1 MAATEVSEV
10 TGPSAAPRHRRRRG
24 SLSTYLLLSPTVVVL
39 LAFFV
44 APLYYVFLFST
55 GQRYQGVTKAAAL
68 INGEL
73 TSFSWD
79 RWREL
84 LGTEV
89 TVSGL
94 GLSPSMPLWV
104 LGLIAIALLTGALR
118 GARLPRFGR
127 EVMVGS
133 LVLLVVPFLTLPVG
147 TSVARLVKITSEN
160 PSITLFFRSISTS
173 LTVSVVA
180 VLMAFPVAYYLA
192 FCRGKSKYTWL
203 VIVIA
208 PFLTSYLLRVLAFK
222 VILTDDG
229 LVNTALFD
237 SDLRADGNQVEWLL
251 YTQFTVLL
259 VLLYAWVPFV
269 TLPIFVAL
277 ENMDRRLLEAA
288 TDLGASR
295 LRAFVKITLPIAAPG
310 IVAAF
315 LFVFIPTIGEFVTP
329 QLVGGSKG
337 YLFGSAIA
345 DDFGQNS
352 DWQIGRRARALP
364 DGRRARA
371 DGRDLA
377 LPARDGR
384 WHMSSPGST
393 VAVSRNGR
401 RLLTGWFV
409 FFLIFLYLPSVI
421 LLIFSFNSGTIPVFP
436 LQHFTTKWYSDA
448 WHDQELRD
456 AFVRSIKV
464 ARRHEHRGDRRSASS
479 RPTRSRAG
487 EFRAPQRD
495 HGVLARAARR
505 AAHRRRRGAADALP
519 QGPAPDPALAL
530 DRARRPRRDLAAVLH
545 PAARAAHRQHRRP
558 ARGGRAGSRRVVGAR
573 RSGAS
578 SCR

>member
-1 MAATEVSEV
+1 MAAAEVAEV
-10 TGPSAAPRHRRRRG
+10 VHAPPSRRRRSR
-24 SLSTYLLLSPTVVVL
+24 SLSTYLLLSPGIVVL

-79 RWREL
+79 RWGEL
-84 LGTEV
+84 LGTDV
-89 TVSGL
+89 TIKAFGA
-94 GLSPSMPLWV
+94 SPSMPLWV
-104 LGLIAIALLTGALR
+104 LALIEIALLTGALR
-118 GARLPRFGR
+118 GGRLPRYGR
-127 EVMVGS
+127 ETMVAS
-133 LVLLVVPFLTLPVG
+133 LLLLVAPFLTLPVG
-147 TSVARLVKITSEN
+147 SSVARLVEITSEN
-160 PSITLFFRSISTS
+160 PSITLFFRSVSTS

-237 SDLRADGNQVEWLL
+237 SGLRSDGNQVEWLL

-295 LRAFVKITLPIAAPG
+295 LRAFAKITLPIAAPG

-352 DWQIGRRARALP
+352 DWQSGAV
-364 DGRRARA
+364 
-371 DGRDLA
+371 LA
-377 LPARDGR
+377 LFLMG
-384 WHMSSPGST
+384 
-393 VAVSRNGR
+393 VV
-401 RLLTGWFV
+401 LVLTGATSR
-409 FFLIFLYLPSVI
+409 FLRATGG
-421 LLIFSFNSGTIPVFP
+421 GT
-436 LQHFTTKWYSDA
+436 
-448 WHDQELRD
+448 
-456 AFVRSIKV
+456 
-464 ARRHEHRGDRRSASS
+464 
-479 RPTRSRAG
+479 
-487 EFRAPQRD
+487 
-495 HGVLARAARR
+495 
-505 AAHRRRRGAADALP
+505 
-519 QGPAPDPALAL
+519 
-530 DRARRPRRDLAAVLH
+530 
-545 PAARAAHRQHRRP
+545 
-558 ARGGRAGSRRVVGAR
+558 
-573 RSGAS
+573 
-578 SCR
+578 

>member
-1 MAATEVSEV
+1 MAAAEASEV
-10 TGPSAAPRHRRRRG
+10 TAPQAPRRRRG
-24 SLSTYLLLSPTVVVL
+24 GRSLSTYLLLSPAIVVL

-55 GQRYQGVTKAAAL
+55 GERYQGVTKAAAF

-79 RWREL
+79 RWSEL
-84 LGTEV
+84 LGSET
-89 TVSGL
+89 TVHGF

-104 LGLIAIALLTGALR
+104 LGLIEAALLTGSLR
-118 GARLPRFGR
+118 GLRMRRYGR
-127 EVMVGS
+127 ELTIAS

-147 TSVARLVKITSEN
+147 TSVARFVTITSDN

-237 SDLRADGNQVEWLL
+237 SGLRSDGNQVEWLL

-295 LRAFVKITLPIAAPG
+295 LRAFMKITLPIAAPG
-310 IVAAF
+310 VVAAF

-352 DWQIGRRARALP
+352 DWQTGAVMALF
-364 DGRRARA
+364 
-371 DGRDLA
+371 L
-377 LPARDGR
+377 
-384 WHMSSPGST
+384 M
-393 VAVSRNGR
+393 AVV
-401 RLLTGWFV
+401 LVLTGATSR
-409 FFLIFLYLPSVI
+409 FLRATGG
-421 LLIFSFNSGTIPVFP
+421 GT
-436 LQHFTTKWYSDA
+436 
-448 WHDQELRD
+448 
-456 AFVRSIKV
+456 
-464 ARRHEHRGDRRSASS
+464 
-479 RPTRSRAG
+479 
-487 EFRAPQRD
+487 
-495 HGVLARAARR
+495 
-505 AAHRRRRGAADALP
+505 
-519 QGPAPDPALAL
+519 
-530 DRARRPRRDLAAVLH
+530 
-545 PAARAAHRQHRRP
+545 
-558 ARGGRAGSRRVVGAR
+558 
-573 RSGAS
+573 
-578 SCR
+578 

>member
-1 MAATEVSEV
+1 MAAAEVSEV
-10 TGPSAAPRHRRRRG
+10 TGPSAAPRRRRRRG
-24 SLSTYLLLSPTVVVL
+24 SLSTYLLLSPGIVVL

-55 GQRYQGVTKAAAL
+55 GQRYQGVTKAAAV

-84 LGTEV
+84 LSTDV
-89 TVSGL
+89 TVSGF

-104 LGLIAIALLTGALR
+104 LGLIEIALLTGTLR
-118 GARLPRFGR
+118 GLRLPRYGR
-127 EVMVGS
+127 EVMIGS
-133 LVLLVVPFLTLPVG
+133 LVLLVLPFLTLPVG
-147 TSVARLVKITSEN
+147 ASVARVVKITSEN
-160 PSITLFFRSISTS
+160 PSITLFFRSVSTS

-222 VILTDDG
+222 VILTDNG

-237 SDLRADGNQVEWLL
+237 THLRSDGNQVEWLL

-295 LRAFVKITLPIAAPG
+295 VRAFIKITLPIAAPG
-310 IVAAF
+310 VVAAF

-352 DWQIGRRARALP
+352 DWQSGAV
-364 DGRRARA
+364 
-371 DGRDLA
+371 LA
-377 LPARDGR
+377 LFLMG
-384 WHMSSPGST
+384 
-393 VAVSRNGR
+393 VV
-401 RLLTGWFV
+401 LVLTGATSR
-409 FFLIFLYLPSVI
+409 FLRATGG
-421 LLIFSFNSGTIPVFP
+421 GT
-436 LQHFTTKWYSDA
+436 
-448 WHDQELRD
+448 
-456 AFVRSIKV
+456 
-464 ARRHEHRGDRRSASS
+464 
-479 RPTRSRAG
+479 
-487 EFRAPQRD
+487 
-495 HGVLARAARR
+495 
-505 AAHRRRRGAADALP
+505 
-519 QGPAPDPALAL
+519 
-530 DRARRPRRDLAAVLH
+530 
-545 PAARAAHRQHRRP
+545 
-558 ARGGRAGSRRVVGAR
+558 
-573 RSGAS
+573 
-578 SCR
+578 

>member
-10 TGPSAAPRHRRRRG
+10 VHAPPPRRRRPR
-24 SLSTYLLLSPTVVVL
+24 SLSTYLLLSPGIVVL

-79 RWREL
+79 RWSEL
-84 LGTEV
+84 LGTQV
-89 TVSGL
+89 TLNAFGA
-94 GLSPSMPLWV
+94 SPSMPLWV
-104 LGLIAIALLTGALR
+104 LGLIETALLTGALR
-118 GARLPRFGR
+118 GGRLPLYGR
-127 EVMVGS
+127 QVMIGS
-133 LVLLVVPFLTLPVG
+133 LLLLIAPFLTLPVG
-147 TSVARLVKITSEN
+147 SSVARLVEITSEN
-160 PSITLFFRSISTS
+160 PSITLFFRSVSTS

-237 SDLRADGNQVEWLL
+237 SGLRAQGHQVDWLL

-295 LRAFVKITLPIAAPG
+295 LRAFTKITLPIAAPG

-352 DWQIGRRARALP
+352 DWQSGAV
-364 DGRRARA
+364 
-371 DGRDLA
+371 LA
-377 LPARDGR
+377 LFL
-384 WHMSSPGST
+384 MC
-393 VAVSRNGR
+393 VV
-401 RLLTGWFV
+401 LVLTGATSR
-409 FFLIFLYLPSVI
+409 FL
-421 LLIFSFNSGTIPVFP
+421 
-436 LQHFTTKWYSDA
+436 
-448 WHDQELRD
+448 
-456 AFVRSIKV
+456 
-464 ARRHEHRGDRRSASS
+464 
-479 RPTRSRAG
+479 RAT
-487 EFRAPQRD
+487 
-495 HGVLARAARR
+495 
-505 AAHRRRRGAADALP
+505 
-519 QGPAPDPALAL
+519 
-530 DRARRPRRDLAAVLH
+530 
-545 PAARAAHRQHRRP
+545 
-558 ARGGRAGSRRVVGAR
+558 GGGS
-573 RSGAS
+573 
-578 SCR
+578 

>member
-1 MAATEVSEV
+1 M
-10 TGPSAAPRHRRRRG
+10 
-24 SLSTYLLLSPTVVVL
+24 LI
-39 LAFFV
+39 AFFL

-73 TSFSWD
+73 TAFSWD

-84 LGTEV
+84 LGTD
-89 TVSGL
+89 VSVRVL
-94 GLSPSMPLWV
+94 GASLTMPLWLLGV
-104 LGLIAIALLTGALR
+104 LAVALLVGVLR
-118 GARLPRFGR
+118 GSRLPRSGTA
-127 EVMVGS
+127 VVTGC
-133 LVLLVVPFLTLPVG
+133 LVVVILPFLALPAG
-147 TSVARLVKITSEN
+147 NSVARVAEITSEN

-173 LTVSVVA
+173 LTVSIVA

-208 PFLTSYLLRVLAFK
+208 PFLTSYLLRVLSFK

-229 LVNTALFD
+229 LVNTFLFD
-237 SDLRADGNQVEWLL
+237 TGLRAQGHQVDWLL

-269 TLPIFVAL
+269 ALPIFVAL

-295 LRAFVKITLPIAAPG
+295 LRAFVKITLPLASPG

-352 DWQIGRRARALP
+352 DWQSGAV
-364 DGRRARA
+364 
-371 DGRDLA
+371 LA
-377 LPARDGR
+377 LFL
-384 WHMSSPGST
+384 MLVVLLLT
-393 VAVSRNGR
+393 VATSRFLR
-401 RLLTGWFV
+401 ATGG
-409 FFLIFLYLPSVI
+409 
-421 LLIFSFNSGTIPVFP
+421 GT
-436 LQHFTTKWYSDA
+436 
-448 WHDQELRD
+448 
-456 AFVRSIKV
+456 
-464 ARRHEHRGDRRSASS
+464 
-479 RPTRSRAG
+479 
-487 EFRAPQRD
+487 
-495 HGVLARAARR
+495 
-505 AAHRRRRGAADALP
+505 
-519 QGPAPDPALAL
+519 
-530 DRARRPRRDLAAVLH
+530 
-545 PAARAAHRQHRRP
+545 
-558 ARGGRAGSRRVVGAR
+558 
-573 RSGAS
+573 
-578 SCR
+578 

>member
-1 MAATEVSEV
+1 M
-10 TGPSAAPRHRRRRG
+10 
-24 SLSTYLLLSPTVVVL
+24 
-39 LAFFV
+39 AFFL

-89 TVSGL
+89 TVRLL
-94 GLSPSMPLWV
+94 GVSATIPLWL
-104 LGLIAIALLTGALR
+104 LGVIAVALLVGVLR
-118 GARLPRFGR
+118 GNRLPRHGHA
-127 EVMVGS
+127 VVAGC
-133 LVLLVVPFLTLPVG
+133 LILLVAPFIALPGG
-147 TSVARLVKITSEN
+147 TSVARVAEITSEN
-160 PSITLFFRSISTS
+160 PSITLFMRSISTS
-173 LTVSVVA
+173 LTVSVIA

-208 PFLTSYLLRVLAFK
+208 PFLTSYLLRVLSFK

-229 LVNTALFD
+229 LVNTFLFD
-237 SDLRADGNQVEWLL
+237 TGLRAQGHQVDWLL

-269 TLPIFVAL
+269 ALPIFVAL

-295 LRAFVKITLPIAAPG
+295 LRAFVKITLPLASPG

-352 DWQIGRRARALP
+352 DWQSGAV
-364 DGRRARA
+364 
-371 DGRDLA
+371 LA
-377 LPARDGR
+377 LFL
-384 WHMSSPGST
+384 MLVVLLLT
-393 VAVSRNGR
+393 VATSR
-401 RLLTGWFV
+401 
-409 FFLIFLYLPSVI
+409 FLRA
-421 LLIFSFNSGTIPVFP
+421 SG
-436 LQHFTTKWYSDA
+436 
-448 WHDQELRD
+448 
-456 AFVRSIKV
+456 
-464 ARRHEHRGDRRSASS
+464 
-479 RPTRSRAG
+479 
-487 EFRAPQRD
+487 
-495 HGVLARAARR
+495 
-505 AAHRRRRGAADALP
+505 
-519 QGPAPDPALAL
+519 
-530 DRARRPRRDLAAVLH
+530 
-545 PAARAAHRQHRRP
+545 
-558 ARGGRAGSRRVVGAR
+558 GGQ
-573 RSGAS
+573 
-578 SCR
+578 

>member
-1 MAATEVSEV
+1 MVVAEVSEV
-10 TGPSAAPRHRRRRG
+10 TGPSAAPQRRRRRG
-24 SLSTYLLLSPTVVVL
+24 SLATYLLLSPGIVVL

-55 GQRYQGVTKAAAL
+55 GQRYQGVTKAAAV

-73 TSFSWD
+73 TSFSWA
-79 RWREL
+79 RWSEL
-84 LGTEV
+84 LGTQV
-89 TVSGL
+89 TVTGL

-104 LGLIAIALLTGALR
+104 LGLIAVALLTGTLR
-118 GARLPRFGR
+118 GLRLPRFGR

-133 LVLLVVPFLTLPVG
+133 LVLLVLPFLTLPVG
-147 TSVARLVKITSEN
+147 ASVARVVKITSEN

-222 VILTDDG
+222 VILTDNG

-237 SDLRADGNQVEWLL
+237 AHLRSDGNQVEWLL

-295 LRAFVKITLPIAAPG
+295 VRAFVKITLPIAAPG

-352 DWQIGRRARALP
+352 DWQSGAV
-364 DGRRARA
+364 
-371 DGRDLA
+371 LA
-377 LPARDGR
+377 LFL
-384 WHMSSPGST
+384 M
-393 VAVSRNGR
+393 AVV
-401 RLLTGWFV
+401 LVLTGATSR
-409 FFLIFLYLPSVI
+409 FLRATGG
-421 LLIFSFNSGTIPVFP
+421 GT
-436 LQHFTTKWYSDA
+436 
-448 WHDQELRD
+448 
-456 AFVRSIKV
+456 
-464 ARRHEHRGDRRSASS
+464 
-479 RPTRSRAG
+479 
-487 EFRAPQRD
+487 
-495 HGVLARAARR
+495 
-505 AAHRRRRGAADALP
+505 
-519 QGPAPDPALAL
+519 
-530 DRARRPRRDLAAVLH
+530 
-545 PAARAAHRQHRRP
+545 
-558 ARGGRAGSRRVVGAR
+558 
-573 RSGAS
+573 
-578 SCR
+578 

>member
-1 MAATEVSEV
+1 MAAAEVSEV
-10 TGPSAAPRHRRRRG
+10 TGQSAPPPRRRRG
-24 SLSTYLLLSPTVVVL
+24 HSTLSSYLLLSPMIVLL

-55 GQRYQGVTKAAAL
+55 GQRYQGVTKAAAF

-79 RWREL
+79 RWAEL
-84 LGTEV
+84 LGSEV
-89 TVSGL
+89 SISIFGASL
-94 GLSPSMPLWV
+94 SMPLWLFGV
-104 LGLIAIALLTGALR
+104 IEMALLTAALR
-118 GARLPRFGR
+118 GNRLPRYGR
-127 EVMVGS
+127 EATAGA
-133 LVLLVVPFLTLPVG
+133 LVLLVLPFLAIPVG
-147 TSVARLVKITSEN
+147 ASVARIAEVTSDN

-173 LTVSVVA
+173 LTVSVIA

-237 SDLRADGNQVEWLL
+237 TGLREDGDQVEWLL

-295 LRAFVKITLPIAAPG
+295 ARAFVKITLPIAAPG

-329 QLVGGSKG
+329 ALVGGSKG

-352 DWQIGRRARALP
+352 AWQTG
-364 DGRRARA
+364 
-371 DGRDLA
+371 
-377 LPARDGR
+377 
-384 WHMSSPGST
+384 
-393 VAVSRNGR
+393 AVSA
-401 RLLTGWFV
+401 L
-409 FFLIFLYLPSVI
+409 FLMAVVLVL
-421 LLIFSFNSGTIPVFP
+421 SGTTSRF
-436 LQHFTTKWYSDA
+436 
-448 WHDQELRD
+448 LR
-456 AFVRSIKV
+456 
-464 ARRHEHRGDRRSASS
+464 AS
-479 RPTRSRAG
+479 
-487 EFRAPQRD
+487 
-495 HGVLARAARR
+495 
-505 AAHRRRRGAADALP
+505 
-519 QGPAPDPALAL
+519 
-530 DRARRPRRDLAAVLH
+530 
-545 PAARAAHRQHRRP
+545 
-558 ARGGRAGSRRVVGAR
+558 GGGT
-573 RSGAS
+573 
-578 SCR
+578 

>member
-1 MAATEVSEV
+1 MAAAEVSEV
-10 TGPSAAPRHRRRRG
+10 TGPSAAPHRRRRRG
-24 SLSTYLLLSPTVVVL
+24 SLTTYLLLSPGIVVL

-55 GQRYQGVTKAAAL
+55 GQRYQGVTKAAAV

-73 TSFSWD
+73 TSFSWE
-79 RWREL
+79 RWSEL
-84 LGTEV
+84 LNTQV

-104 LGLIAIALLTGALR
+104 LGLIAVVLLTGTLR
-118 GARLPRFGR
+118 GLRLPRFGR

-133 LVLLVVPFLTLPVG
+133 LVLLVIPFLTLPVG
-147 TSVARLVKITSEN
+147 ASVARVVKITSEN

-237 SDLRADGNQVEWLL
+237 AHLRSDGNQVEWLL

-295 LRAFVKITLPIAAPG
+295 VRAFMKITLPIAAPG

-352 DWQIGRRARALP
+352 DWQSGAV
-364 DGRRARA
+364 
-371 DGRDLA
+371 LA
-377 LPARDGR
+377 LFL
-384 WHMSSPGST
+384 M
-393 VAVSRNGR
+393 AVV
-401 RLLTGWFV
+401 LVLTGATSR
-409 FFLIFLYLPSVI
+409 FLRATGG
-421 LLIFSFNSGTIPVFP
+421 GT
-436 LQHFTTKWYSDA
+436 
-448 WHDQELRD
+448 
-456 AFVRSIKV
+456 
-464 ARRHEHRGDRRSASS
+464 
-479 RPTRSRAG
+479 
-487 EFRAPQRD
+487 
-495 HGVLARAARR
+495 
-505 AAHRRRRGAADALP
+505 
-519 QGPAPDPALAL
+519 
-530 DRARRPRRDLAAVLH
+530 
-545 PAARAAHRQHRRP
+545 
-558 ARGGRAGSRRVVGAR
+558 
-573 RSGAS
+573 
-578 SCR
+578 

>member
-10 TGPSAAPRHRRRRG
+10 LNAPPSRRRRPR
-24 SLSTYLLLSPTVVVL
+24 SLSTYLLLSPGIVVL

-55 GQRYQGVTKAAAL
+55 GQRYQGVTKAAAF

-73 TSFSWD
+73 TSFSWA
-79 RWREL
+79 RWTEL
-84 LGTEV
+84 LNTDITV
-89 TVSGL
+89 TSFGASL
-94 GLSPSMPLWV
+94 TMPFWV
-104 LGLIAIALLTGALR
+104 LGLIEAALLTGALR
-118 GARLPRFGR
+118 GGRLPRYGR

-133 LVLLVVPFLTLPVG
+133 LVLLVAPFLTLPVG
-147 TSVARLVKITSEN
+147 SSVARFVQITSEN
-160 PSITLFFRSISTS
+160 PSITLFFRSVSTS
-173 LTVSVVA
+173 LTVSLVA

-222 VILTDDG
+222 VILTDNG

-237 SDLRADGNQVEWLL
+237 SGLRSDGNQVEWLL

-277 ENMDRRLLEAA
+277 ENMDRRLLESA

-295 LRAFVKITLPIAAPG
+295 VRAFVKITLPIAAPG

-352 DWQIGRRARALP
+352 DWQSGAV
-364 DGRRARA
+364 
-371 DGRDLA
+371 LA
-377 LPARDGR
+377 LFL
-384 WHMSSPGST
+384 M
-393 VAVSRNGR
+393 AVV
-401 RLLTGWFV
+401 LVLTGATSR
-409 FFLIFLYLPSVI
+409 FL
-421 LLIFSFNSGTIPVFP
+421 
-436 LQHFTTKWYSDA
+436 
-448 WHDQELRD
+448 
-456 AFVRSIKV
+456 
-464 ARRHEHRGDRRSASS
+464 
-479 RPTRSRAG
+479 RAT
-487 EFRAPQRD
+487 
-495 HGVLARAARR
+495 
-505 AAHRRRRGAADALP
+505 
-519 QGPAPDPALAL
+519 
-530 DRARRPRRDLAAVLH
+530 
-545 PAARAAHRQHRRP
+545 
-558 ARGGRAGSRRVVGAR
+558 GGGS
-573 RSGAS
+573 
-578 SCR
+578 

>member
-1 MAATEVSEV
+1 MAAAEVSEV
-10 TGPSAAPRHRRRRG
+10 TGPSAAPRRRRRRG
-24 SLSTYLLLSPTVVVL
+24 SLSTYLLLSPGIVVL

-55 GQRYQGVTKAAAL
+55 GQRYQGVTKAAAV

-73 TSFSWD
+73 TSFSWA
-79 RWREL
+79 RWSEL
-84 LGTEV
+84 LGTRV
-89 TVSGL
+89 TVSGF

-104 LGLIAIALLTGALR
+104 LGIIAVALLTGTLR
-118 GARLPRFGR
+118 GNRLPRFGH
-127 EVMVGS
+127 EVMITS
-133 LVLLVVPFLTLPVG
+133 LVLLVIPFLTLPVG
-147 TSVARLVKITSEN
+147 ASVARVVKITSEN

-222 VILTDDG
+222 VILTDNG

-237 SDLRADGNQVEWLL
+237 SHLRSDGNQVEWLL

-295 LRAFVKITLPIAAPG
+295 VRAFVKITLPIAAPG

-352 DWQIGRRARALP
+352 DWQSGAV
-364 DGRRARA
+364 
-371 DGRDLA
+371 LA
-377 LPARDGR
+377 LFLMG
-384 WHMSSPGST
+384 
-393 VAVSRNGR
+393 VV
-401 RLLTGWFV
+401 LVLTGATSR
-409 FFLIFLYLPSVI
+409 FLRATGG
-421 LLIFSFNSGTIPVFP
+421 GT
-436 LQHFTTKWYSDA
+436 
-448 WHDQELRD
+448 
-456 AFVRSIKV
+456 
-464 ARRHEHRGDRRSASS
+464 
-479 RPTRSRAG
+479 
-487 EFRAPQRD
+487 
-495 HGVLARAARR
+495 
-505 AAHRRRRGAADALP
+505 
-519 QGPAPDPALAL
+519 
-530 DRARRPRRDLAAVLH
+530 
-545 PAARAAHRQHRRP
+545 
-558 ARGGRAGSRRVVGAR
+558 
-573 RSGAS
+573 
-578 SCR
+578 

>member
-1 MAATEVSEV
+1 MAAAET
-10 TGPSAAPRHRRRRG
+10 TGPPAAPRRRRFRG
-24 SLSTYLLLSPTVVVL
+24 ALSTYLLLSPGIVVL

-79 RWREL
+79 RWGEL
-84 LGTEV
+84 VGTS
-89 TVSGL
+89 VSIDAFGA
-94 GLSPSMPLWV
+94 SRSMPLWL
-104 LGLIAIALLTGALR
+104 LGLIEAALLTGALR
-118 GARLPRFGR
+118 GGRLPRYGR

-133 LVLLVVPFLTLPVG
+133 LVLLVLPFLTLPVG
-147 TSVARLVKITSEN
+147 ASVARFAEITSEEN
-160 PSITLFFRSISTS
+160 PSIALFFRSVSTS
-173 LTVSVVA
+173 LTVSLIA

-229 LVNTALFD
+229 LVNKTLMD
-237 SDLRADGNQVEWLL
+237 TGLRAQGDQVEWLL

-259 VLLYAWVPFV
+259 VLLYGWVPFV

-295 LRAFVKITLPIAAPG
+295 LRAFMKITLPIAAPG

-329 QLVGGSKG
+329 ALVGGSKG

-352 DWQIGRRARALP
+352 AWQTG
-364 DGRRARA
+364 
-371 DGRDLA
+371 
-377 LPARDGR
+377 
-384 WHMSSPGST
+384 
-393 VAVSRNGR
+393 AVSALFLMGVV
-401 RLLTGWFV
+401 LILTGATSR
-409 FFLIFLYLPSVI
+409 FL
-421 LLIFSFNSGTIPVFP
+421 
-436 LQHFTTKWYSDA
+436 
-448 WHDQELRD
+448 
-456 AFVRSIKV
+456 
-464 ARRHEHRGDRRSASS
+464 
-479 RPTRSRAG
+479 RATG
-487 EFRAPQRD
+487 
-495 HGVLARAARR
+495 
-505 AAHRRRRGAADALP
+505 GAA
-519 QGPAPDPALAL
+519 
-530 DRARRPRRDLAAVLH
+530 
-545 PAARAAHRQHRRP
+545 
-558 ARGGRAGSRRVVGAR
+558 
-573 RSGAS
+573 
-578 SCR
+578 

>member
-1 MAATEVSEV
+1 MAAAEVSEV
-10 TGPSAAPRHRRRRG
+10 TGPSAAPHRRRRRG
-24 SLSTYLLLSPTVVVL
+24 SLATYLLLSPGIVVL

-55 GQRYQGVTKAAAL
+55 GQRYQGVTKAAAV

-104 LGLIAIALLTGALR
+104 LGLIAVALLTGTLR
-118 GARLPRFGR
+118 GLRLPRFGR
-127 EVMVGS
+127 EVMIGS
-133 LVLLVVPFLTLPVG
+133 LVLLVLPFLTLPVG
-147 TSVARLVKITSEN
+147 ASVARVVKITSEN

-180 VLMAFPVAYYLA
+180 VVMAFPVAYYLA

-237 SDLRADGNQVEWLL
+237 AHLRSDGNQVEWLL

-295 LRAFVKITLPIAAPG
+295 ARAFVKITLPIAAPG

-352 DWQIGRRARALP
+352 DWQSGAV
-364 DGRRARA
+364 
-371 DGRDLA
+371 LA
-377 LPARDGR
+377 LFL
-384 WHMSSPGST
+384 M
-393 VAVSRNGR
+393 AVV
-401 RLLTGWFV
+401 LVLTGATSR
-409 FFLIFLYLPSVI
+409 FLRATGG
-421 LLIFSFNSGTIPVFP
+421 GT
-436 LQHFTTKWYSDA
+436 
-448 WHDQELRD
+448 
-456 AFVRSIKV
+456 
-464 ARRHEHRGDRRSASS
+464 
-479 RPTRSRAG
+479 
-487 EFRAPQRD
+487 
-495 HGVLARAARR
+495 
-505 AAHRRRRGAADALP
+505 
-519 QGPAPDPALAL
+519 
-530 DRARRPRRDLAAVLH
+530 
-545 PAARAAHRQHRRP
+545 
-558 ARGGRAGSRRVVGAR
+558 
-573 RSGAS
+573 
-578 SCR
+578 

>member
-1 MAATEVSEV
+1 MAAAEVSEV
-10 TGPSAAPRHRRRRG
+10 TGPSAAPHRRRRRG
-24 SLSTYLLLSPTVVVL
+24 SLTTYLLLSPGIVVL

-55 GQRYQGVTKAAAL
+55 GQRYQGVTKAAAV

-73 TSFSWD
+73 TSFSWE
-79 RWREL
+79 RWSEL
-84 LGTEV
+84 LNTQV

-104 LGLIAIALLTGALR
+104 LGLIAVVLLTGTLR
-118 GARLPRFGR
+118 GLRLPRFGR

-133 LVLLVVPFLTLPVG
+133 LVLLVIPFLTLPVG
-147 TSVARLVKITSEN
+147 ASVARVVKITSEN

-229 LVNTALFD
+229 LVNTFLFD
-237 SDLRADGNQVEWLL
+237 TGLRAQGHQVNWLL

-269 TLPIFVAL
+269 ALPIFVAL

-295 LRAFVKITLPIAAPG
+295 MRAFAKVTLPLAAPG

-352 DWQIGRRARALP
+352 DWQSGAV
-364 DGRRARA
+364 
-371 DGRDLA
+371 LA
-377 LPARDGR
+377 LFL
-384 WHMSSPGST
+384 M
-393 VAVSRNGR
+393 VVVL
-401 RLLTGWFV
+401 LLTGATSR
-409 FFLIFLYLPSVI
+409 FL
-421 LLIFSFNSGTIPVFP
+421 
-436 LQHFTTKWYSDA
+436 
-448 WHDQELRD
+448 
-456 AFVRSIKV
+456 
-464 ARRHEHRGDRRSASS
+464 
-479 RPTRSRAG
+479 RAT
-487 EFRAPQRD
+487 
-495 HGVLARAARR
+495 
-505 AAHRRRRGAADALP
+505 
-519 QGPAPDPALAL
+519 
-530 DRARRPRRDLAAVLH
+530 
-545 PAARAAHRQHRRP
+545 
-558 ARGGRAGSRRVVGAR
+558 GGGS
-573 RSGAS
+573 
-578 SCR
+578 

>member
-1 MAATEVSEV
+1 MAAAEA
-10 TGPSAAPRHRRRRG
+10 PAQPAAPRRRRLRG
-24 SLSTYLLLSPTVVVL
+24 SFSTYLLLSPAIVVL
-39 LAFFV
+39 IAFFV

-55 GQRYQGVTKAAAL
+55 GQRYQGVTKAAAF

-73 TSFSWD
+73 TSFSWA
-79 RWREL
+79 RWGEL
-84 LGTEV
+84 LDTD
-89 TVSGL
+89 VSLNAL
-94 GLSPSMPLWV
+94 GGSVSMPLWV
-104 LGLIAIALLTGALR
+104 LGVIVVALFTGALR
-118 GARLPRFGR
+118 GLRLPRYGR

-133 LVLLVVPFLTLPVG
+133 LVMLVLPFMTLPVG
-147 TSVARLVKITSEN
+147 SSVARFVEITSEN
-160 PSITLFFRSISTS
+160 PSITLFFRSVSTS

-208 PFLTSYLLRVLAFK
+208 PFLTSYLLRILAFK

-229 LVNTALFD
+229 LVNKTLMD
-237 SDLRADGNQVEWLL
+237 TGLRADGDQVEWLL

-329 QLVGGSKG
+329 ALVGGSKG

-352 DWQIGRRARALP
+352 AWQTG
-364 DGRRARA
+364 
-371 DGRDLA
+371 
-377 LPARDGR
+377 
-384 WHMSSPGST
+384 
-393 VAVSRNGR
+393 AVSALFLMGVV
-401 RLLTGWFV
+401 LVLTGATSR
-409 FFLIFLYLPSVI
+409 FLRATGG
-421 LLIFSFNSGTIPVFP
+421 GT
-436 LQHFTTKWYSDA
+436 
-448 WHDQELRD
+448 
-456 AFVRSIKV
+456 
-464 ARRHEHRGDRRSASS
+464 
-479 RPTRSRAG
+479 
-487 EFRAPQRD
+487 
-495 HGVLARAARR
+495 
-505 AAHRRRRGAADALP
+505 
-519 QGPAPDPALAL
+519 
-530 DRARRPRRDLAAVLH
+530 
-545 PAARAAHRQHRRP
+545 
-558 ARGGRAGSRRVVGAR
+558 
-573 RSGAS
+573 
-578 SCR
+578 

>member
-1 MAATEVSEV
+1 MATHASVPPAARAT
-10 TGPSAAPRHRRRRG
+10 PRRRRRPG
-24 SLSTYLLLSPTVVVL
+24 TSLSTYLLLGPGLAVL
-39 LAFFV
+39 LAFFL

-55 GQRYQGVTKAAAL
+55 GERYQGVTKAAAS

-84 LGTEV
+84 LGTDV
-89 TVSGL
+89 TVHL
-94 GLSPSMPLWV
+94 LNATVTTPLWILGVCELALLAGV
-104 LGLIAIALLTGALR
+104 LRGSRLPQHGGKVVITSLVVLVLPFIALPAGN
-118 GARLPRFGR
+118 
-127 EVMVGS
+127 
-133 LVLLVVPFLTLPVG
+133 
-147 TSVARLVKITSEN
+147 SVARLAEITSAN

-173 LTVSVVA
+173 LTVSIVA

-229 LVNTALFD
+229 LVNTFLFD
-237 SDLRADGNQVEWLL
+237 TGLRAQGHQVNWLL

-269 TLPIFVAL
+269 ALPIFVAL

-295 LRAFVKITLPIAAPG
+295 MRAFAKVTLPLAAPG

-352 DWQIGRRARALP
+352 DWQSGAV
-364 DGRRARA
+364 
-371 DGRDLA
+371 LA
-377 LPARDGR
+377 LFL
-384 WHMSSPGST
+384 M
-393 VAVSRNGR
+393 VVVL
-401 RLLTGWFV
+401 LLTGATSR
-409 FFLIFLYLPSVI
+409 FL
-421 LLIFSFNSGTIPVFP
+421 
-436 LQHFTTKWYSDA
+436 
-448 WHDQELRD
+448 
-456 AFVRSIKV
+456 
-464 ARRHEHRGDRRSASS
+464 
-479 RPTRSRAG
+479 RAT
-487 EFRAPQRD
+487 
-495 HGVLARAARR
+495 
-505 AAHRRRRGAADALP
+505 
-519 QGPAPDPALAL
+519 
-530 DRARRPRRDLAAVLH
+530 
-545 PAARAAHRQHRRP
+545 
-558 ARGGRAGSRRVVGAR
+558 GGGS
-573 RSGAS
+573 
-578 SCR
+578 

>member
-1 MAATEVSEV
+1 VAT
-10 TGPSAAPRHRRRRG
+10 TASAPPAPAPRPRRRRT
-24 SLSTYLLLSPTVVVL
+24 SLSTYLLLGPGLAVL
-39 LAFFV
+39 LAFFL

-55 GQRYQGVTKAAAL
+55 GERYQGVNKAAAA

-84 LGTEV
+84 LGTDVAVRLLGATV
-89 TVSGL
+89 TT
-94 GLSPSMPLWV
+94 PLWILGFCELALLAGV
-104 LGLIAIALLTGALR
+104 LG
-118 GARLPRFGR
+118 GARVPRHGGK
-127 EVMVGS
+127 VVVAS
-133 LVLLVVPFLTLPVG
+133 LVLLVLPFIALPAG
-147 TSVARLVKITSEN
+147 NSVARVAEITSDN

-173 LTVSVVA
+173 LTVSIVA

-229 LVNTALFD
+229 LVNTFLFD
-237 SDLRADGNQVEWLL
+237 TGLRTQGHQVSWLL

-269 TLPIFVAL
+269 ALPIFVAL

-295 LRAFVKITLPIAAPG
+295 MRAFAKITLPIAAPG

-352 DWQIGRRARALP
+352 DWQSGAV
-364 DGRRARA
+364 
-371 DGRDLA
+371 LA
-377 LPARDGR
+377 LFL
-384 WHMSSPGST
+384 ML
-393 VAVSRNGR
+393 VVL
-401 RLLTGWFV
+401 LLTGATSR
-409 FFLIFLYLPSVI
+409 FL
-421 LLIFSFNSGTIPVFP
+421 
-436 LQHFTTKWYSDA
+436 
-448 WHDQELRD
+448 
-456 AFVRSIKV
+456 
-464 ARRHEHRGDRRSASS
+464 
-479 RPTRSRAG
+479 RATGGG
-487 EFRAPQRD
+487 E
-495 HGVLARAARR
+495 
-505 AAHRRRRGAADALP
+505 
-519 QGPAPDPALAL
+519 
-530 DRARRPRRDLAAVLH
+530 
-545 PAARAAHRQHRRP
+545 
-558 ARGGRAGSRRVVGAR
+558 
-573 RSGAS
+573 
-578 SCR
+578 

>member
-1 MAATEVSEV
+1 MAAAEVSEV
-10 TGPSAAPRHRRRRG
+10 TGPPAAPPRRRRRR
-24 SLSTYLLLSPTVVVL
+24 STLSSYLLLSPMIVLL
-39 LAFFV
+39 LAFFI

-55 GQRYQGVTKAAAL
+55 GQRYQGVTKAAAF

-79 RWREL
+79 RWAEL
-84 LGTEV
+84 LGSEV
-89 TVSGL
+89 SISIFGASL
-94 GLSPSMPLWV
+94 SMPLWLFGV
-104 LGLIAIALLTGALR
+104 IEMALLTGALR
-118 GARLPRFGR
+118 GNRLPRYGR
-127 EVMVGS
+127 EATAGA
-133 LVLLVVPFLTLPVG
+133 LVLLVLPFVAIPVG
-147 TSVARLVKITSEN
+147 ASVARIAEVTSDN
-160 PSITLFFRSISTS
+160 PSITLFFRSVSTS
-173 LTVSVVA
+173 LTVSVIA

-237 SDLRADGNQVEWLL
+237 TGLREDGDQVEWLL

-295 LRAFVKITLPIAAPG
+295 ARAFVKITLPIAAPG

-329 QLVGGSKG
+329 ALVGGSKG

-352 DWQIGRRARALP
+352 AWQTG
-364 DGRRARA
+364 
-371 DGRDLA
+371 
-377 LPARDGR
+377 
-384 WHMSSPGST
+384 
-393 VAVSRNGR
+393 AVSA
-401 RLLTGWFV
+401 L
-409 FFLIFLYLPSVI
+409 FLMAVVLVL
-421 LLIFSFNSGTIPVFP
+421 SGTTSRF
-436 LQHFTTKWYSDA
+436 
-448 WHDQELRD
+448 LR
-456 AFVRSIKV
+456 
-464 ARRHEHRGDRRSASS
+464 AS
-479 RPTRSRAG
+479 
-487 EFRAPQRD
+487 
-495 HGVLARAARR
+495 
-505 AAHRRRRGAADALP
+505 
-519 QGPAPDPALAL
+519 
-530 DRARRPRRDLAAVLH
+530 
-545 PAARAAHRQHRRP
+545 
-558 ARGGRAGSRRVVGAR
+558 GGGT
-573 RSGAS
+573 
-578 SCR
+578 

>member
-1 MAATEVSEV
+1 MRGAGAEAPAPASPMAAAEA
-10 TGPSAAPRHRRRRG
+10 TGTPNAPSRRRRRG
-24 SLSTYLLLSPTVVVL
+24 ALSTYLLLSPGIVVL

-55 GQRYQGVTKAAAL
+55 GQRYQGVTKAAAF

-84 LGTEV
+84 LGSDATLNV
-89 TVSGL
+89 L
-94 GLSPSMPLWV
+94 GASQSMPLWV
-104 LGLIAIALLTGALR
+104 FGLIEVALLTGTLR
-118 GARLPRFGR
+118 GLRLPRYGR

-133 LVLLVVPFLTLPVG
+133 LALLVAPYLTLPAG
-147 TSVARLVKITSEN
+147 SSVARLIEIKSDN
-160 PSITLFFRSISTS
+160 PSITLFFRSVSTS

-208 PFLTSYLLRVLAFK
+208 PFLTSYLLRILAFK

-229 LVNTALFD
+229 LVNSALFETG
-237 SDLRADGNQVEWLL
+237 LRGEGHQVEWLL

-295 LRAFVKITLPIAAPG
+295 MRAFMKITLPIAAPG

-329 QLVGGSKG
+329 ALVGGSKG

-352 DWQIGRRARALP
+352 DWQTGAV
-364 DGRRARA
+364 
-371 DGRDLA
+371 LA
-377 LPARDGR
+377 LFLMG
-384 WHMSSPGST
+384 
-393 VAVSRNGR
+393 VV
-401 RLLTGWFV
+401 LVLTGATSR
-409 FFLIFLYLPSVI
+409 FLRATGG
-421 LLIFSFNSGTIPVFP
+421 GT
-436 LQHFTTKWYSDA
+436 
-448 WHDQELRD
+448 
-456 AFVRSIKV
+456 
-464 ARRHEHRGDRRSASS
+464 
-479 RPTRSRAG
+479 
-487 EFRAPQRD
+487 
-495 HGVLARAARR
+495 
-505 AAHRRRRGAADALP
+505 
-519 QGPAPDPALAL
+519 
-530 DRARRPRRDLAAVLH
+530 
-545 PAARAAHRQHRRP
+545 
-558 ARGGRAGSRRVVGAR
+558 
-573 RSGAS
+573 
-578 SCR
+578 

>member
-1 MAATEVSEV
+1 MAAAEVSEV
-10 TGPSAAPRHRRRRG
+10 TGPPAAPPRRRRRR
-24 SLSTYLLLSPTVVVL
+24 STLSSYLLLSPMIVLL
-39 LAFFV
+39 LAFFI

-55 GQRYQGVTKAAAL
+55 GQRYQGVTKAAAF

-79 RWREL
+79 RWAEL
-84 LGTEV
+84 LGSEV
-89 TVSGL
+89 SITIFGASL
-94 GLSPSMPLWV
+94 SMPLWLFGV
-104 LGLIAIALLTGALR
+104 IEMALLTGALR
-118 GARLPRFGR
+118 GNRLPRYGR
-127 EVMVGS
+127 EATAGA
-133 LVLLVVPFLTLPVG
+133 LVLLVLPFVAIPVG
-147 TSVARLVKITSEN
+147 ASVARIAEVTSDN
-160 PSITLFFRSISTS
+160 PSITLFFRSVSTS
-173 LTVSVVA
+173 LTVSVIA

-237 SDLRADGNQVEWLL
+237 TGLREDGDQVEWLL

-295 LRAFVKITLPIAAPG
+295 ARAFVKITLPIAAPG

-352 DWQIGRRARALP
+352 AWQTG
-364 DGRRARA
+364 
-371 DGRDLA
+371 
-377 LPARDGR
+377 
-384 WHMSSPGST
+384 
-393 VAVSRNGR
+393 AVSA
-401 RLLTGWFV
+401 L
-409 FFLIFLYLPSVI
+409 FLMAVVLVL
-421 LLIFSFNSGTIPVFP
+421 SGTTSRF
-436 LQHFTTKWYSDA
+436 
-448 WHDQELRD
+448 LR
-456 AFVRSIKV
+456 
-464 ARRHEHRGDRRSASS
+464 AS
-479 RPTRSRAG
+479 
-487 EFRAPQRD
+487 
-495 HGVLARAARR
+495 
-505 AAHRRRRGAADALP
+505 
-519 QGPAPDPALAL
+519 
-530 DRARRPRRDLAAVLH
+530 
-545 PAARAAHRQHRRP
+545 
-558 ARGGRAGSRRVVGAR
+558 GGGT
-573 RSGAS
+573 
-578 SCR
+578 

>member
-1 MAATEVSEV
+1 VAEAARPVALAVEAHA
-10 TGPSAAPRHRRRRG
+10 SAPPVAPAPQRRRRRRT
-24 SLSTYLLLSPTVVVL
+24 SLSTYVLLGPGMAVL
-39 LAFFV
+39 LAFFL

-55 GQRYQGVTKAAAL
+55 GERYQGVTKAAAT

-84 LGTEV
+84 LGVDV
-89 TVSGL
+89 TVRL
-94 GLSPSMPLWV
+94 LPLKATIPFWV
-104 LGLIAIALLTGALR
+104 LGVCAALLMVGVLR
-118 GARLPRFGR
+118 GSRLPRHGGK
-127 EVMVGS
+127 VVVGS
-133 LVLLVVPFLTLPVG
+133 LVILIAPFLALPAG
-147 TSVARLVKITSEN
+147 NSVARLAEVTSPDN

-173 LTVSVVA
+173 LTVSIVA

-229 LVNTALFD
+229 LINTILFD
-237 SDLRADGNQVEWLL
+237 TGLRAQGDQVSWLL

-269 TLPIFVAL
+269 ALPIFVAL

-295 LRAFVKITLPIAAPG
+295 LRAFAKITLPLAAPG
-310 IVAAF
+310 VVAAF

-352 DWQIGRRARALP
+352 DWQSGAV
-364 DGRRARA
+364 
-371 DGRDLA
+371 LA
-377 LPARDGR
+377 LFL
-384 WHMSSPGST
+384 M
-393 VAVSRNGR
+393 VVVL
-401 RLLTGWFV
+401 LLTGATSR
-409 FFLIFLYLPSVI
+409 FL
-421 LLIFSFNSGTIPVFP
+421 
-436 LQHFTTKWYSDA
+436 
-448 WHDQELRD
+448 
-456 AFVRSIKV
+456 
-464 ARRHEHRGDRRSASS
+464 
-479 RPTRSRAG
+479 RATGGG
-487 EFRAPQRD
+487 E
-495 HGVLARAARR
+495 
-505 AAHRRRRGAADALP
+505 
-519 QGPAPDPALAL
+519 
-530 DRARRPRRDLAAVLH
+530 
-545 PAARAAHRQHRRP
+545 
-558 ARGGRAGSRRVVGAR
+558 
-573 RSGAS
+573 
-578 SCR
+578 

>member
-1 MAATEVSEV
+1 MAAAEVAEV
-10 TGPSAAPRHRRRRG
+10 VHSPPSRRRRSR
-24 SLSTYLLLSPTVVVL
+24 SLSTYLLLSPGIVVL

-79 RWREL
+79 RWGEL
-84 LGTEV
+84 LGTDV
-89 TVSGL
+89 TVKAFGA
-94 GLSPSMPLWV
+94 SPSMPLWV
-104 LGLIAIALLTGALR
+104 LALIEIALLTGALR
-118 GARLPRFGR
+118 GGSLPRYGR
-127 EVMVGS
+127 AVMVAS
-133 LVLLVVPFLTLPVG
+133 LLLLVMPFLTLPVG
-147 TSVARLVKITSEN
+147 SSVARLVEITSEN
-160 PSITLFFRSISTS
+160 PSITLFFRSVSTS

-237 SDLRADGNQVEWLL
+237 SGLRSDGNQVEWLL

-295 LRAFVKITLPIAAPG
+295 LRAFAKITLPIAAPG

-352 DWQIGRRARALP
+352 DWQSGAV
-364 DGRRARA
+364 
-371 DGRDLA
+371 LA
-377 LPARDGR
+377 LFLMG
-384 WHMSSPGST
+384 
-393 VAVSRNGR
+393 VV
-401 RLLTGWFV
+401 LVLTGATSR
-409 FFLIFLYLPSVI
+409 FL
-421 LLIFSFNSGTIPVFP
+421 
-436 LQHFTTKWYSDA
+436 
-448 WHDQELRD
+448 
-456 AFVRSIKV
+456 
-464 ARRHEHRGDRRSASS
+464 
-479 RPTRSRAG
+479 RATG
-487 EFRAPQRD
+487 
-495 HGVLARAARR
+495 
-505 AAHRRRRGAADALP
+505 GAA
-519 QGPAPDPALAL
+519 
-530 DRARRPRRDLAAVLH
+530 
-545 PAARAAHRQHRRP
+545 
-558 ARGGRAGSRRVVGAR
+558 
-573 RSGAS
+573 
-578 SCR
+578 

>member
-1 MAATEVSEV
+1 MAAAET
-10 TGPSAAPRHRRRRG
+10 TGTTAAPRRRRLRG
-24 SLSTYLLLSPTVVVL
+24 SLSTYLLLSPAFVVL
-39 LAFFV
+39 IAFFV

-73 TSFSWD
+73 TSFSWA
-79 RWREL
+79 RWGEL
-84 LGTEV
+84 LNTDVSLKVFGAST
-89 TVSGL
+89 TV
-94 GLSPSMPLWV
+94 PLWV
-104 LGLIAIALLTGALR
+104 LAVIAIALFAGALR
-118 GARLPRFGR
+118 GSRLPRYGR

-133 LVLLVVPFLTLPVG
+133 LVLLVLPFLTLPVG
-147 TSVARLVKITSEN
+147 SSVARVAEITSEN
-160 PSITLFFRSISTS
+160 PSITLFFRSVSTS

-208 PFLTSYLLRVLAFK
+208 PFLTSYLLRILAFK

-237 SDLRADGNQVEWLL
+237 TGLRAEGHQIEWLL

-295 LRAFVKITLPIAAPG
+295 LRAFIKITLPIAAPG

-329 QLVGGSKG
+329 ALVGGSKG

-352 DWQIGRRARALP
+352 AWQTG
-364 DGRRARA
+364 
-371 DGRDLA
+371 
-377 LPARDGR
+377 
-384 WHMSSPGST
+384 
-393 VAVSRNGR
+393 AVSALFLMGVV
-401 RLLTGWFV
+401 LVLTGATSR
-409 FFLIFLYLPSVI
+409 FLRATGG
-421 LLIFSFNSGTIPVFP
+421 GT
-436 LQHFTTKWYSDA
+436 
-448 WHDQELRD
+448 
-456 AFVRSIKV
+456 
-464 ARRHEHRGDRRSASS
+464 
-479 RPTRSRAG
+479 
-487 EFRAPQRD
+487 
-495 HGVLARAARR
+495 
-505 AAHRRRRGAADALP
+505 
-519 QGPAPDPALAL
+519 
-530 DRARRPRRDLAAVLH
+530 
-545 PAARAAHRQHRRP
+545 
-558 ARGGRAGSRRVVGAR
+558 
-573 RSGAS
+573 
-578 SCR
+578 